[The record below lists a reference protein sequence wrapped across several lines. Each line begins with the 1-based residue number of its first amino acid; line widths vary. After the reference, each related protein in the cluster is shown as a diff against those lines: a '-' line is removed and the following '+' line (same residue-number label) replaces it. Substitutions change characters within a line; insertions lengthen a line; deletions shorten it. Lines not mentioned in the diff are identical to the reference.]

1 MEILGFV
8 LMPAMILTYGVKK
21 SGSGIVRFGAFYA
34 VLGVVLN
41 RINVSIIAFNWN
53 LPDHLHHIIPPWQ
66 EVAIVAAI
74 ATIHILIFRWIVN
87 RMPVVR
93 EHPEYREFH

>member
-1 MEILGFV
+1 
-8 LMPAMILTYGVKK
+8 
-21 SGSGIVRFGAFYA
+21 
-34 VLGVVLN
+34 
-41 RINVSIIAFNWN
+41 
-53 LPDHLHHIIPPWQ
+53 
-66 EVAIVAAI
+66 VAIVAAI